1 MMTIGNSRSNFFFD
15 SFSSCKLVEA
25 HNCTWTAT
33 QDLPLVFVFLPG
45 ETWNGLSLFSNFLGL
60 STSCKLFHTVGQKWK
75 EKWKWNSFI
84 FVIEYQ
90 RSINLL
96 SNHASR
102 RYTIQ
107 RSSSQMF
114 NAVVSEDNH
123 RKKDVLDIADT
134 SWCWSESQEKSLP
147 KRLGLGTPPAERLA
161 YSLSSKTISR
171 FVFLD
176 TSILLYS

>member
-1 MMTIGNSRSNFFFD
+1 MTIGSIVDPTFFFD
-15 SFSSCKLVEA
+15 SFSSCKFGRGAQLYLDSDTKSTTGFRFPSRR
-25 HNCTWTAT
+25 NLKW
-33 QDLPLVFVFLPG
+33 
-45 ETWNGLSLFSNFLGL
+45 SLFSKFLGL

-176 TSILLYS
+176 ASILLCS